1 MRSPSLQGQSDVSGS
16 RMLAPCFGN
25 AMSLACAPI
34 HSLRRTFFAVACTFV
49 GSLASLN
56 SFAWDLTILHVND
69 VHSAAAGVND
79 RGPVYDDTNAVGG
92 LARVTA
98 FVADEKAKAKV
109 QGKAVL
115 ALDTGDFWQGT
126 HFFRTGGMPWAQEAM
141 RRMPWDAVT
150 LGNHEFDLGCETL
163 ARYVKALPF
172 PVLASNLEKNP
183 ACPLSTAPLPATV
196 VKDFNGVKVGI
207 IGLANDEGKDIS
219 EACPETNFADRATAL
234 RRAVAELEKAGV
246 THIIAVTHVGY
257 EADQA
262 LARAVPAI
270 DVIVGGHTHSVLGN
284 HPHSEGPYPT
294 VIPHGN
300 GSQTLVVQA
309 GRSTR
314 YLGRLSVS
322 FDDAGRIVQFKGD
335 LEELVPSLRCDEPMH
350 EFVVQSIEAIRA
362 DQERFVGVNTSMLP
376 DGLDACR
383 EGDCLSGM
391 ATADA
396 FLAWGQSRGAVAAI
410 LNGGAIRAAMPI
422 GPVTYA
428 DLLDIHPF
436 GNHIQLADVSGAVLR
451 EALEHGLSEPDVIG
465 PKLLQTAGLRY
476 RLNPAAPMG
485 QRIVSAEIRAK
496 EGTWEPIQ
504 PKNVYRIVTISYLL
518 RGGDHFSMLGQHAK
532 ILETGPLEVEILET
546 YLHEKQDLDNHL
558 PTPVPGRIAGMPAR

>member
-1 MRSPSLQGQSDVSGS
+1 
-16 RMLAPCFGN
+16 
-25 AMSLACAPI
+25 MSLACAPI
-34 HSLRRTFFAVACTFV
+34 HSLRRTFFAVACTLV

-56 SFAWDLTILHVND
+56 SFAWDLTILHAND

-115 ALDTGDFWQGT
+115 ALDAGDFWQGT
-126 HFFRTGGMPWAQEAM
+126 HFFRTGGMPWAREAM

-150 LGNHEFDLGCETL
+150 LGNHEFDLGCKTL
-163 ARYVKALPF
+163 AEYVKVLPF
-172 PVLASNLEKNP
+172 PVLAANLEKNP

-234 RRAVAELEKAGV
+234 RRAAAKLEKSGV
-246 THIIAVTHVGY
+246 THIVAVTHVGY

-270 DVIVGGHTHSVLGN
+270 DVIVGGHTHSVLGD

-294 VIPHGN
+294 VIAHDD
-300 GSQTLVVQA
+300 GSKTLVVQA

-314 YLGRLSVS
+314 YLGRLTVS
-322 FDDAGRIVQFKGD
+322 FDDAGRIVRFRGD
-335 LEELVPSLRCDEPMH
+335 LEELVPSLRRDEAMH

-362 DQERFVGVNTSMLP
+362 DQERFVGVNTSTLP
-376 DGLDACR
+376 DGLDPCR

-396 FLAWGQSRGAVAAI
+396 FLAWGRSRGAVAAI
-410 LNGGAIRAAMPI
+410 LNGGAVRAAMPI
-422 GPVTYA
+422 GPVTHA

-436 GNHIQLADVSGAVLR
+436 GNRIQVADVSGAVLR

-465 PKLLQTAGLRY
+465 PRLLQTAGLRY
-476 RLNPAAPMG
+476 RINPAAPVG
-485 QRIVSAEIRAK
+485 KRIVSAEIRTK
-496 EGTWEPIQ
+496 EGIWAPIL
-504 PKNVYRIVTISYLL
+504 PENIYRIVTIAYLL
-518 RGGDHFSMLGQHAK
+518 GGGDHFSMLGQHAK
-532 ILETGPLEVEILET
+532 ILETGPLEVDVLEA
-546 YLHEKQDLDNHL
+546 YLHKAKDRDNHL
-558 PTPVPGRIAGMPAR
+558 PTPATGRIVGMPAH

>member
-1 MRSPSLQGQSDVSGS
+1 
-16 RMLAPCFGN
+16 
-25 AMSLACAPI
+25 MSLACAPI
-34 HSLRRTFFAVACTFV
+34 HSLRRTFFAVACTLV

-56 SFAWDLTILHVND
+56 SFAWDLTILHAND

-109 QGKAVL
+109 QGKGVL
-115 ALDTGDFWQGT
+115 ALDAGDFWQGT
-126 HFFRTGGMPWAQEAM
+126 HFFRTGGMPWARAAM
-141 RRMPWDAVT
+141 RQMPWDAVT

-163 ARYVKALPF
+163 AQYVKALPF
-172 PVLASNLEKNP
+172 PVLAANLEKNP

-219 EACPETNFADRATAL
+219 EACPETNFADRAAAL
-234 RRAVAELEKAGV
+234 GRAAAELEKAGV

-294 VIPHGN
+294 VIRHDD

-314 YLGRLSVS
+314 YLGRLTVS
-322 FDDAGRIVQFKGD
+322 FDDAGRIVQFRGD
-335 LEELVPSLRCDEPMH
+335 LEELVPSLRRDEAMH

-362 DQERFVGVNTSMLP
+362 DQERFVGVNTSTLP
-376 DGLDACR
+376 DGLDPCR

-396 FLAWGQSRGAVAAI
+396 FLAWGRSRGAVAAI
-410 LNGGAIRAAMPI
+410 LNGGAVRAAMPI
-422 GPVTYA
+422 GPVTHA

-436 GNHIQLADVSGAVLR
+436 GNRIQVADVSGAVLR

-465 PKLLQTAGLRY
+465 PRLLQTAGLRY
-476 RLNPAAPMG
+476 RINPAAPVG
-485 QRIVSAEIRAK
+485 KRIVSAEIRTK
-496 EGTWEPIQ
+496 EGIWAPIV
-504 PKNVYRIVTISYLL
+504 PENVYRIVTIAYLL
-518 RGGDHFSMLGQHAK
+518 GGGDHFSMLGKHAK
-532 ILETGPLEVEILET
+532 ILETGPLEVDVLEA
-546 YLHEKQDLDNHL
+546 YLHEKKDQDNNL
-558 PTPVPGRIAGMPAR
+558 PTPATGRIVGMPVH

>member
-1 MRSPSLQGQSDVSGS
+1 
-16 RMLAPCFGN
+16 
-25 AMSLACAPI
+25 MSLACAPI
-34 HSLRRTFFAVACTFV
+34 HSLRRTFFAVACTLV

-56 SFAWDLTILHVND
+56 SFAWDLTILHAND

-109 QGKAVL
+109 QGKGVL
-115 ALDTGDFWQGT
+115 ALDAGDFWQGT
-126 HFFRTGGMPWAQEAM
+126 HFFRTGGMPWARAAM
-141 RRMPWDAVT
+141 RQMPWDAVT

-163 ARYVKALPF
+163 AQYVKGLPF
-172 PVLASNLEKNP
+172 PVLAANLEKNP

-207 IGLANDEGKDIS
+207 IGLANDESKDIS
-219 EACPETNFADRATAL
+219 EACPETNFADRAKAL
-234 RRAVAELEKAGV
+234 RRAAAELEKAGV

-257 EADQA
+257 KADQA

-294 VIPHGN
+294 VIPHDD

-314 YLGRLSVS
+314 YLGRLTVS
-322 FDDAGRIVQFKGD
+322 CDDAGRIVQFRGD
-335 LEELVPSLRCDEPMH
+335 LEELVPSLRRDEAMH

-362 DQERFVGVNTSMLP
+362 DQERFVGVNTSTLP
-376 DGLDACR
+376 DGLDPCR

-396 FLAWGQSRGAVAAI
+396 FLAWGRSRGAVAAI
-410 LNGGAIRAAMPI
+410 LNGGAVRAAMPI
-422 GPVTYA
+422 GPVTHA

-436 GNHIQLADVSGAVLR
+436 GNRIQVADVSGAVLR

-465 PKLLQTAGLRY
+465 PRLLQTAGLRY
-476 RLNPAAPMG
+476 RINPAAPVG
-485 QRIVSAEIRAK
+485 KRIVSAEIRTK
-496 EGTWEPIQ
+496 EGVWAPIV
-504 PKNVYRIVTISYLL
+504 PENVYRIVTIAYLL
-518 RGGDHFSMLGQHAK
+518 GGGDHFSMLGQHAK
-532 ILETGPLEVEILET
+532 ILETGPLEVDVLEA
-546 YLHEKQDLDNHL
+546 YLHEKKDRDDHL
-558 PTPVPGRIAGMPAR
+558 PAPTTGRIIGMPVR

>member
-1 MRSPSLQGQSDVSGS
+1 
-16 RMLAPCFGN
+16 
-25 AMSLACAPI
+25 MSLACAPI
-34 HSLRRTFFAVACTFV
+34 HSLRRTFFAVACTLV

-56 SFAWDLTILHVND
+56 SFAWDLTILHAND

-109 QGKAVL
+109 QGKGVL
-115 ALDTGDFWQGT
+115 ALDAGDFWQGT
-126 HFFRTGGMPWAQEAM
+126 HFFRTGSMPWARAAM
-141 RRMPWDAVT
+141 RQMPWDAVT

-163 ARYVKALPF
+163 AQYVKGLPF
-172 PVLASNLEKNP
+172 PVLAANLEKNP
-183 ACPLSTAPLPATV
+183 ACPLSTVPLPATV
-196 VKDFNGVKVGI
+196 VKDLSGVKVGI

-219 EACPETNFADRATAL
+219 EACPNTDFANRTKALERAA
-234 RRAVAELEKAGV
+234 AELEKAGV

-270 DVIVGGHTHSVLGN
+270 DVIVGGHTHSVLGV

-294 VIPHGN
+294 VIAHDD
-300 GSQTLVVQA
+300 GSKTLVVQA

-314 YLGRLSVS
+314 YLGRLTVS
-322 FDDAGRIVQFKGD
+322 FDDAGRIVQFRGD
-335 LEELVPSLRCDEPMH
+335 LEELVPSLRRDEAMH

-362 DQERFVGVNTSMLP
+362 DQERFVGVNTSTLP
-376 DGLDACR
+376 DGLDPCR

-396 FLAWGQSRGAVAAI
+396 FLAWGRSRGAVAAI
-410 LNGGAIRAAMPI
+410 LNGGAVRAAMPI
-422 GPVTYA
+422 GPVTHA

-436 GNHIQLADVSGAVLR
+436 GNRIQVADVSGAVLR

-465 PKLLQTAGLRY
+465 PRLLQTAGLRY
-476 RLNPAAPMG
+476 RINPAAPVG
-485 QRIVSAEIRAK
+485 KRIVSAEIRTK
-496 EGTWEPIQ
+496 EGIWAPIV
-504 PKNVYRIVTISYLL
+504 PENVYRIVTIAYLL
-518 RGGDHFSMLGQHAK
+518 GGGDHFSMLGQHAK
-532 ILETGPLEVEILET
+532 ILETGPLEVDVLEA
-546 YLHEKQDLDNHL
+546 YLREKKDQDNNL
-558 PTPVPGRIAGMPAR
+558 PTPATGRIVGMPVH

>member
-1 MRSPSLQGQSDVSGS
+1 
-16 RMLAPCFGN
+16 
-25 AMSLACAPI
+25 MSLACAPL

-49 GSLASLN
+49 GSLVSLN

-115 ALDTGDFWQGT
+115 ALDAGDFWQGT
-126 HFFRTGGMPWAQEAM
+126 HFFRTGGMPWAREAM

-163 ARYVKALPF
+163 AQYVKALPF
-172 PVLASNLEKNP
+172 PVLAANLEKNP
-183 ACPLSTAPLPATV
+183 ACPLSTTPLPATV
-196 VKDFNGVKVGI
+196 VKDFGGVKVGI
-207 IGLANDEGKDIS
+207 IGLINDEGKDIS
-219 EACPETNFADRATAL
+219 EACPNTDFANRTKALERAA
-234 RRAVAELEKAGV
+234 AELEKAGV

-270 DVIVGGHTHSVLGN
+270 DVIVGGHTHSVLGD

-294 VIPHGN
+294 VIAHDD
-300 GSQTLVVQA
+300 GSKTLVVQA

-314 YLGRLSVS
+314 YLGRLTVS
-322 FDDAGRIVQFKGD
+322 FDDAGRIVQFRGD
-335 LEELVPSLRCDEPMH
+335 LEELVPSLRRDEAIH
-350 EFVVQSIEAIRA
+350 EFVVRSLEAIRA
-362 DQERFVGVNTSMLP
+362 DQERFVGVNTSTLP
-376 DGLDACR
+376 DGLDPCR

-396 FLAWGQSRGAVAAI
+396 FLAWGRSRGAVAAI
-410 LNGGAIRAAMPI
+410 LNGGAVRAAMPI
-422 GPVTYA
+422 GPVTHA

-436 GNHIQLADVSGAVLR
+436 GNRIQVADVSGAVLR

-465 PKLLQTAGLRY
+465 PRLLQTAGLRY
-476 RLNPAAPMG
+476 RLNPSAPVG
-485 QRIVSAEIRAK
+485 KRIVSAEIRTK
-496 EGTWEPIQ
+496 EGIWAPIL
-504 PKNVYRIVTISYLL
+504 PENIYRIVTIAYLL
-518 RGGDHFSMLGQHAK
+518 GGGDHFSMLGEHAK
-532 ILETGPLEVEILET
+532 ILETGPLEVDVLEA
-546 YLHEKQDLDNHL
+546 YLHEKKDRDNHL
-558 PTPVPGRIAGMPAR
+558 PTPAAGRIIGMPVR

>member
-1 MRSPSLQGQSDVSGS
+1 
-16 RMLAPCFGN
+16 MLAPYFRI

-34 HSLRRTFFAVACTFV
+34 HSLRRTFFAVACALT
-49 GSLASLN
+49 GTLTSLN

-79 RGPVYDDTNAVGG
+79 RGPVYDDTDAVGG

-98 FVADEKAKAKV
+98 LVADVKAQAKA
-109 QGKAVL
+109 QGAAVL
-115 ALDTGDFWQGT
+115 ALDAGDFWQGT
-126 HFFRTGGMPWAQEAM
+126 HFFRTGGMPWAREAM

-150 LGNHEFDLGCETL
+150 LGNHEFDLGCKTL
-163 ARYVKALPF
+163 AEYVKVLPF
-172 PVLASNLEKNP
+172 PVLAANLKKNP
-183 ACPLSTAPLPATV
+183 ACPLSTVPLPATV

-219 EACPETNFADRATAL
+219 EACPKTDFADRTRAL
-234 RRAVAELEKAGV
+234 RRAATELEKSGV

-270 DVIVGGHTHSVLGN
+270 DVIVGGHTHSVLGD

-294 VIPHGN
+294 VIPHDD

-314 YLGRLSVS
+314 YLGRLSVT

-335 LEELVPSLRCDEPMH
+335 LEELVPSLRRDEAMH
-350 EFVVQSIEAIRA
+350 KFVVRSLEAIRA
-362 DQERFVGVNTSMLP
+362 DQKRFVGVNSSTLP
-376 DGLDACR
+376 DGLDPCR

-396 FLAWGQSRGAVAAI
+396 FLAWGRSRGAVAAI

-436 GNHIQLADVSGAVLR
+436 GNRIQLADVSGAVLR
-451 EALEHGLSEPDVIG
+451 EALEHGITEPDVIG
-465 PKLLQTAGLRY
+465 PRLLQTAGLRY
-476 RLNPAAPMG
+476 RLNPAAPIG
-485 QRIVSAEIRAK
+485 QRIESAEILTEK
-496 EGTWEPIQ
+496 GTWESILPE
-504 PKNVYRIVTISYLL
+504 NVYRIVTISYLL
-518 RGGDHFSMLGQHAK
+518 DGGDHFSMLGQHAK
-532 ILETGPLEVEILET
+532 ILETGPLEVDVLEA
-546 YLHEKQDLDNHL
+546 YLHEKKDRGNHL
-558 PTPVPGRIAGMPAR
+558 PTPATGRIVGMPVH

>member
-1 MRSPSLQGQSDVSGS
+1 
-16 RMLAPCFGN
+16 
-25 AMSLACAPI
+25 MSLACAPI
-34 HSLRRTFFAVACTFV
+34 HSLRRTFFAVACTLV

-56 SFAWDLTILHVND
+56 SFAWDLTILHAND

-98 FVADEKAKAKV
+98 LVSDEKAKAKA
-109 QGKAVL
+109 QGRAVL
-115 ALDTGDFWQGT
+115 ALDAGDFWQGT
-126 HFFRTGGMPWAQEAM
+126 HFFRTGGMPWAREAM

-150 LGNHEFDLGCETL
+150 LGNHEFDLGCKTL
-163 ARYVKALPF
+163 AEYVKVLPF
-172 PVLASNLEKNP
+172 PVLAANLKKNP
-183 ACPLSTAPLPATV
+183 ACPLSTIPLPSTV

-219 EACPETNFADRATAL
+219 EACLNTDFVNRTKALERAA
-234 RRAVAELEKAGV
+234 AELEKAGV

-294 VIPHGN
+294 VIPHDD

-335 LEELVPSLRCDEPMH
+335 LEELVPSLRRDEAMH
-350 EFVVQSIEAIRA
+350 EFVERSLEAIRA
-362 DQERFVGVNTSMLP
+362 DQKRFVGVNTSTLP
-376 DGLDACR
+376 DGLDPCR

-396 FLAWGQSRGAVAAI
+396 FLAWGRSRGAVAAI

-436 GNHIQLADVSGAVLR
+436 GNRIQLADVSGAVLR

-465 PKLLQTAGLRY
+465 PRLLQTAGLRY
-476 RLNPAAPMG
+476 RLNPAAPVG
-485 QRIVSAEIRAK
+485 QRIVSAEISTK
-496 EGTWEPIQ
+496 EGTWESILPE
-504 PKNVYRIVTISYLL
+504 NVYRIVTISYLL
-518 RGGDHFSMLGQHAK
+518 GGGDHFSMLGQHAK
-532 ILETGPLEVEILET
+532 ILETGPLEVDVLEA
-546 YLHEKQDLDNHL
+546 YLHEKQDRDNHL
-558 PTPVPGRIAGMPAR
+558 PTPVPGRIIGMPVR

>member
-1 MRSPSLQGQSDVSGS
+1 MGS

-34 HSLRRTFFAVACTFV
+34 LSLRRTFFVVACTFV

-109 QGKAVL
+109 QGKGVL
-115 ALDTGDFWQGT
+115 ALDAGDFWQGT
-126 HFFRTGGMPWAQEAM
+126 HFFRTGGMPWAREAM
-141 RRMPWDAVT
+141 RQMPWDAVT
-150 LGNHEFDLGCETL
+150 LGNHEFDLGCKTL
-163 ARYVKALPF
+163 AEYVKILPF
-172 PVLASNLEKNP
+172 PVLAANLEKNP
-183 ACPLSTAPLPATV
+183 ACPLSTVPLPATV
-196 VKDFNGVKVGI
+196 VKDLNGVKVGI

-219 EACPETNFADRATAL
+219 EACPNTDFANRTKALERAA
-234 RRAVAELEKAGV
+234 AELEKAGV
-246 THIIAVTHVGY
+246 KHIIAVTHVGY

-270 DVIVGGHTHSVLGN
+270 DVIVGGHTHSVLGD

-294 VIPHGN
+294 VIAHDD
-300 GSQTLVVQA
+300 SSKTLVVQA

-314 YLGRLSVS
+314 YLGRLTVS

-335 LEELVPSLRCDEPMH
+335 LEELVPSLRRDEAMH
-350 EFVVQSIEAIRA
+350 EFVERSLEAIRA
-362 DQERFVGVNTSMLP
+362 DQKRFVGVNTSTLP
-376 DGLDACR
+376 DGLDPCR

-396 FLAWGQSRGAVAAI
+396 FLAWGRSRGAVAAI

-451 EALEHGLSEPDVIG
+451 EALEHGISEPDVIG
-465 PKLLQTAGLRY
+465 PRLLQTAGLRY
-476 RLNPAAPMG
+476 RLNPAAPVG
-485 QRIVSAEIRAK
+485 QRIESAEILAK
-496 EGTWEPIQ
+496 KGTWESILPE
-504 PKNVYRIVTISYLL
+504 NVYRIVTISYLL
-518 RGGDHFSMLGQHAK
+518 GGGDHFSMLGQHAK
-532 ILETGPLEVEILET
+532 ILETGPLEVDVLEA
-546 YLHEKQDLDNHL
+546 YLHKAKDRDNHL
-558 PTPVPGRIAGMPAR
+558 PTPATGRIVGMPAH

>member
-1 MRSPSLQGQSDVSGS
+1 
-16 RMLAPCFGN
+16 MLAPYFRI

-34 HSLRRTFFAVACTFV
+34 HSLRRTFFAVACALT
-49 GSLASLN
+49 GTLTSLN

-79 RGPVYDDTNAVGG
+79 RGPVYDDTDAVGG

-98 FVADEKAKAKV
+98 LVADVKAQAKA
-109 QGKAVL
+109 QGAAVL
-115 ALDTGDFWQGT
+115 ALDAGDFWQGT
-126 HFFRTGGMPWAQEAM
+126 HFFRTGGMPWAREAM

-150 LGNHEFDLGCETL
+150 LGNHEFDLGCKTL
-163 ARYVKALPF
+163 AEYVKVLPF
-172 PVLASNLEKNP
+172 PVLAANLKKNP
-183 ACPLSTAPLPATV
+183 ACPLSTVPLPATV

-219 EACPETNFADRATAL
+219 EACPKTDFVDRTRAL
-234 RRAVAELEKAGV
+234 RRAATELEKSGV

-270 DVIVGGHTHSVLGN
+270 DVIVGGHTHSVLGD

-294 VIPHGN
+294 VIPHDD

-314 YLGRLSVS
+314 YLGRLSVT

-335 LEELVPSLRCDEPMH
+335 LEELVPSLRRDEAMH
-350 EFVVQSIEAIRA
+350 KFVVRSLEAIRA
-362 DQERFVGVNTSMLP
+362 DQKRFVGVNSSTLP
-376 DGLDACR
+376 DGLDPCR

-396 FLAWGQSRGAVAAI
+396 FLAWGRSRGAVAAI

-436 GNHIQLADVSGAVLR
+436 GNRIQLADVSGAVLR
-451 EALEHGLSEPDVIG
+451 EALEHGISEPDVIG
-465 PKLLQTAGLRY
+465 PRLLQTAGLRY
-476 RLNPAAPMG
+476 RLNPAAPIG
-485 QRIVSAEIRAK
+485 QRIESAEILTEK
-496 EGTWEPIQ
+496 GTWESILPE
-504 PKNVYRIVTISYLL
+504 NVYRIVTISYLL
-518 RGGDHFSMLGQHAK
+518 DGGDHFSMLGQHAK
-532 ILETGPLEVEILET
+532 ILETGPLEVDVLEA
-546 YLHEKQDLDNHL
+546 YLHEKKDRGNHL
-558 PTPVPGRIAGMPAR
+558 PTPATGRIVGMPVH

>member
-1 MRSPSLQGQSDVSGS
+1 
-16 RMLAPCFGN
+16 
-25 AMSLACAPI
+25 MSLACAPI
-34 HSLRRTFFAVACTFV
+34 HSLRRTFFAVACTLV

-56 SFAWDLTILHVND
+56 SFAWDLTILHAND

-115 ALDTGDFWQGT
+115 ALDAGDFWQGT
-126 HFFRTGGMPWAQEAM
+126 HFFRTGGMPWAREAM

-150 LGNHEFDLGCETL
+150 LGNHEFDLGCKTL
-163 ARYVKALPF
+163 AEYVKVLPF
-172 PVLASNLEKNP
+172 PVLAANLEKNP

-196 VKDFNGVKVGI
+196 VKDFDGVKVGI

-234 RRAVAELEKAGV
+234 RRAAAKLEKSGV
-246 THIIAVTHVGY
+246 THIVAVTHVGY

-270 DVIVGGHTHSVLGN
+270 DVIVGGHTHSVLGD

-294 VIPHGN
+294 VIAHDD
-300 GSQTLVVQA
+300 GSKTLVVQA

-314 YLGRLSVS
+314 YLGRLTVS
-322 FDDAGRIVQFKGD
+322 FDDAGRIVRFRGD
-335 LEELVPSLRCDEPMH
+335 LEELVPSLRRDEAMH

-362 DQERFVGVNTSMLP
+362 DQERFVGVNTSTLP
-376 DGLDACR
+376 DGLDPCR

-396 FLAWGQSRGAVAAI
+396 FLAWGRSRGAVAAI
-410 LNGGAIRAAMPI
+410 LNGGAVRAAMPI
-422 GPVTYA
+422 GPVTHA

-436 GNHIQLADVSGAVLR
+436 GNRIQVADVSGAVLR

-465 PKLLQTAGLRY
+465 PRLLQTAGLRY
-476 RLNPAAPMG
+476 RINPAAPVG
-485 QRIVSAEIRAK
+485 KRIVSAEIRTK
-496 EGTWEPIQ
+496 EGIWAPIL
-504 PKNVYRIVTISYLL
+504 PENIYRIVTIAYLL
-518 RGGDHFSMLGQHAK
+518 GGGDHFSMLGQHAK
-532 ILETGPLEVEILET
+532 ILETGPLEVDVLEA
-546 YLHEKQDLDNHL
+546 YLHKAKDRDNHL
-558 PTPVPGRIAGMPAR
+558 PTPATGRIVGMPAH

>member
-1 MRSPSLQGQSDVSGS
+1 
-16 RMLAPCFGN
+16 MLAPCFGN

-34 HSLRRTFFAVACTFV
+34 LSLRRTFFVVACTFV

-109 QGKAVL
+109 QGKGVL
-115 ALDTGDFWQGT
+115 ALDAGDFWQGT
-126 HFFRTGGMPWAQEAM
+126 HFFRTGGMPWAREAM
-141 RRMPWDAVT
+141 RQMPWDAVT

-163 ARYVKALPF
+163 AQYVMGLPF
-172 PVLASNLEKNP
+172 PVLAANLEKNP
-183 ACPLSTAPLPATV
+183 ACPLSTVPLPSTV
-196 VKDFNGVKVGI
+196 VKDFDGVKVGI
-207 IGLANDEGKDIS
+207 IGVANDEGKDIS
-219 EACPETNFADRATAL
+219 EACPNTDFANRTKALERAA
-234 RRAVAELEKAGV
+234 AELEKAGV
-246 THIIAVTHVGY
+246 KHIIAVTHVGY

-270 DVIVGGHTHSVLGN
+270 DVIVGGHTHSVLGD

-294 VIPHGN
+294 VIAHDD
-300 GSQTLVVQA
+300 GSKTLVVQA

-314 YLGRLSVS
+314 YLGRLTVS
-322 FDDAGRIVQFKGD
+322 FDDAGRIVQFRGD
-335 LEELVPSLRCDEPMH
+335 LEELVPSLRRDEAMH

-362 DQERFVGVNTSMLP
+362 DQERFVGVNTSTLP
-376 DGLDACR
+376 DGLDPCR

-396 FLAWGQSRGAVAAI
+396 FLAWGRPRGAVAAI

-422 GPVTYA
+422 GRVTYA

-436 GNHIQLADVSGAVLR
+436 GNRIQVADVSGAVLR
-451 EALEHGLSEPDVIG
+451 EALEHGLSEPNVIG
-465 PKLLQTAGLRY
+465 PRLLQTAGLRY
-476 RLNPAAPMG
+476 RLNPAAPVG
-485 QRIVSAEIRAK
+485 KRIVSAEIRTK
-496 EGTWEPIQ
+496 EGIWAPIV
-504 PKNVYRIVTISYLL
+504 PENVYRIVTIAYLL
-518 RGGDHFSMLGQHAK
+518 GGGDHFSMLGEHAK
-532 ILETGPLEVEILET
+532 ILETGPLEVDVLEA
-546 YLHEKQDLDNHL
+546 YLHEKKDRDDHL
-558 PTPVPGRIAGMPAR
+558 PTPATGRIVGMPAH

>member
-1 MRSPSLQGQSDVSGS
+1 
-16 RMLAPCFGN
+16 
-25 AMSLACAPI
+25 MSLACAPI
-34 HSLRRTFFAVACTFV
+34 HSLRRTFFAVACTLV

-109 QGKAVL
+109 QGKGVL
-115 ALDTGDFWQGT
+115 ALDAGDFWQGT
-126 HFFRTGGMPWAQEAM
+126 HFFRTGGMPWARAAM
-141 RRMPWDAVT
+141 RQMPWDAVT

-163 ARYVKALPF
+163 AQYVKGLPF
-172 PVLASNLEKNP
+172 PVLAANLEKNP
-183 ACPLSTAPLPATV
+183 ACPLSTVPLPSTV
-196 VKDFNGVKVGI
+196 VKDFDGVKVGI
-207 IGLANDEGKDIS
+207 IGVANDEGKDIS
-219 EACPETNFADRATAL
+219 EACPNTDFANRTKAL
-234 RRAVAELEKAGV
+234 ECAAAELEKAGV

-270 DVIVGGHTHSVLGN
+270 DVIVGGHTHSVLGD

-294 VIPHGN
+294 VIAHDD
-300 GSQTLVVQA
+300 GSKTLVVQA

-314 YLGRLSVS
+314 YLGRLTVS
-322 FDDAGRIVQFKGD
+322 FDDAGRIVRFRGD
-335 LEELVPSLRCDEPMH
+335 LEELVPSLRRDEAMH

-362 DQERFVGVNTSMLP
+362 DQERFVGVNTSTLP
-376 DGLDACR
+376 DGLDPCR

-396 FLAWGQSRGAVAAI
+396 FLAWGRSRGAVAAI
-410 LNGGAIRAAMPI
+410 LNGGAVRAAMPI
-422 GPVTYA
+422 GPVTHA

-436 GNHIQLADVSGAVLR
+436 GNRIQVADVSGAVLR

-465 PKLLQTAGLRY
+465 PRLLQTAGLRY
-476 RLNPAAPMG
+476 RINPVAPVG
-485 QRIVSAEIRAK
+485 KRIVSAEIRTK
-496 EGTWEPIQ
+496 EGVWAPIV
-504 PKNVYRIVTISYLL
+504 PENVYRIVTIAYLL
-518 RGGDHFSMLGQHAK
+518 GGGDHFSMLGQHAK
-532 ILETGPLEVEILET
+532 ILETGPLEVDVLEA
-546 YLHEKQDLDNHL
+546 YLHEKKDRDDHL
-558 PTPVPGRIAGMPAR
+558 PTPATGRIVGMPVH

>member
-1 MRSPSLQGQSDVSGS
+1 
-16 RMLAPCFGN
+16 
-25 AMSLACAPI
+25 MSLACAPI

-49 GSLASLN
+49 GSLVSLN

-115 ALDTGDFWQGT
+115 ALDAGDFWQGT
-126 HFFRTGGMPWAQEAM
+126 HFFRTGGMPWAREAM

-163 ARYVKALPF
+163 AQYVKALPF
-172 PVLASNLEKNP
+172 PVLAANLEKNP
-183 ACPLSTAPLPATV
+183 ACPLSTTPLPATV
-196 VKDFNGVKVGI
+196 VKDFGGVKVGI
-207 IGLANDEGKDIS
+207 IGLVNDEGKDIS
-219 EACPETNFADRATAL
+219 EACPNTDFANRTKALERAA
-234 RRAVAELEKAGV
+234 AELEKAGV

-262 LARAVPAI
+262 LARAVSAI
-270 DVIVGGHTHSVLGN
+270 DVIVGGHTHSVLGD

-294 VIPHGN
+294 VIAHDD
-300 GSQTLVVQA
+300 GSKTLVVQA

-314 YLGRLSVS
+314 YLGRLTVS
-322 FDDAGRIVQFKGD
+322 FDDAGRIVQFRGD
-335 LEELVPSLRCDEPMH
+335 LEELVPSLRRDESMH

-362 DQERFVGVNTSMLP
+362 DQERFVGVNTSTLP
-376 DGLDACR
+376 DGLDPCR

-396 FLAWGQSRGAVAAI
+396 FLAWGRSRGAVAAI
-410 LNGGAIRAAMPI
+410 LNGGAVRAAMPI
-422 GPVTYA
+422 GPVTHA

-436 GNHIQLADVSGAVLR
+436 GNRIQVADVSGAVLR

-465 PKLLQTAGLRY
+465 PRLLQTAGLHY
-476 RLNPAAPMG
+476 RINPAAPVG
-485 QRIVSAEIRAK
+485 KRIVSAEIRTK
-496 EGTWEPIQ
+496 EGIWAPIV
-504 PKNVYRIVTISYLL
+504 PENVYRIVTIAYLL
-518 RGGDHFSMLGQHAK
+518 GGGDHFSMLGKHAK
-532 ILETGPLEVEILET
+532 ILETGPLEVDVLEA
-546 YLHEKQDLDNHL
+546 YLHEKKDRDDHL
-558 PTPVPGRIAGMPAR
+558 PAPTTGRIIGMPVR

>member
-1 MRSPSLQGQSDVSGS
+1 
-16 RMLAPCFGN
+16 
-25 AMSLACAPI
+25 MSLACAPI
-34 HSLRRTFFAVACTFV
+34 HSLRRTFFVVACTFV
-49 GSLASLN
+49 GSLVSLN

-109 QGKAVL
+109 QGNAVL
-115 ALDTGDFWQGT
+115 ALDAGDFWQGT
-126 HFFRTGGMPWAQEAM
+126 HFFRTGGMPWAREAM

-163 ARYVKALPF
+163 AQYVKALPF
-172 PVLASNLEKNP
+172 PVLAANLEKNP
-183 ACPLSTAPLPATV
+183 ACPLSTVPLPSTV
-196 VKDFNGVKVGI
+196 VKDFDGVKVGI
-207 IGLANDEGKDIS
+207 IGVANDEGKDIS
-219 EACPETNFADRATAL
+219 EACPNTDFANRTKALERAA
-234 RRAVAELEKAGV
+234 AELEKAGV
-246 THIIAVTHVGY
+246 KHIIAVTHVGY

-270 DVIVGGHTHSVLGN
+270 DVIVGGHTHSVLGD

-294 VIPHGN
+294 VIAHDD
-300 GSQTLVVQA
+300 GSKTLVVQA

-314 YLGRLSVS
+314 YLGRLTVS
-322 FDDAGRIVQFKGD
+322 FDDAGRIVQFRGD
-335 LEELVPSLRCDEPMH
+335 LEELVPSLRRDEAMH

-362 DQERFVGVNTSMLP
+362 DQERFVGVNTSTLP
-376 DGLDACR
+376 DGLDPCR

-396 FLAWGQSRGAVAAI
+396 FLAWGRSRGAVAAI
-410 LNGGAIRAAMPI
+410 LNGGAVRAAMPI
-422 GPVTYA
+422 GPVTHA

-436 GNHIQLADVSGAVLR
+436 GNRIQVADVSGAVLR

-465 PKLLQTAGLRY
+465 PRLLQTAGLRY
-476 RLNPAAPMG
+476 RLNPAAPVG
-485 QRIVSAEIRAK
+485 KRIVSAEIRTK
-496 EGTWEPIQ
+496 EGIWAPIV
-504 PKNVYRIVTISYLL
+504 PENVYRIVTIAYLL
-518 RGGDHFSMLGQHAK
+518 GGGDHFSMLGQHAK
-532 ILETGPLEVEILET
+532 ILETGPLEVDVLEA
-546 YLHEKQDLDNHL
+546 YLHEKKDRDDHL
-558 PTPVPGRIAGMPAR
+558 PTPTTGRIIGMPVR

>member
-1 MRSPSLQGQSDVSGS
+1 
-16 RMLAPCFGN
+16 
-25 AMSLACAPI
+25 MSLACAPI
-34 HSLRRTFFAVACTFV
+34 HSLRRTFFVVACTFV
-49 GSLASLN
+49 GSLVSLN

-115 ALDTGDFWQGT
+115 ALDAGDFWQGT
-126 HFFRTGGMPWAQEAM
+126 HFFRTGGMPWAREAM

-163 ARYVKALPF
+163 AQYVKALPF
-172 PVLASNLEKNP
+172 PVLAANLEKNP
-183 ACPLSTAPLPATV
+183 ACPLSTTPLPATV
-196 VKDFNGVKVGI
+196 VKDFGGVKVGI
-207 IGLANDEGKDIS
+207 IGLVNDEGKDIS
-219 EACPETNFADRATAL
+219 EACPNTDFANRTKALERAA
-234 RRAVAELEKAGV
+234 AELEKAGV

-262 LARAVPAI
+262 LARAVSAI
-270 DVIVGGHTHSVLGN
+270 DVIVGGHTHSVLGD

-294 VIPHGN
+294 VISHVD
-300 GSQTLVVQA
+300 GSKTLVVQA

-314 YLGRLSVS
+314 YLGRLTVS
-322 FDDAGRIVQFKGD
+322 FDDAGRIVQFRGD
-335 LEELVPSLRCDEPMH
+335 LEELVPSLRRDEAIH
-350 EFVVQSIEAIRA
+350 EFVVRSLEAIRA
-362 DQERFVGVNTSMLP
+362 DQERFVGVNTSTLP
-376 DGLDACR
+376 DGLDPCR

-396 FLAWGQSRGAVAAI
+396 FLAWGRSRGAVAAI
-410 LNGGAIRAAMPI
+410 LNGGAVRAAMPI
-422 GPVTYA
+422 GPVTHA

-436 GNHIQLADVSGAVLR
+436 GNRIQVADVSGAVLR

-465 PKLLQTAGLRY
+465 PRLLQTAGLRY
-476 RLNPAAPMG
+476 RLNPSAPVSK
-485 QRIVSAEIRAK
+485 RIVSAEIRTK
-496 EGTWEPIQ
+496 EGIWAPIL
-504 PKNVYRIVTISYLL
+504 PENIYRIVTIAYLL
-518 RGGDHFSMLGQHAK
+518 GGGDHFSMLGEHAK
-532 ILETGPLEVEILET
+532 ILETGPLEVDVLEA
-546 YLHEKQDLDNHL
+546 YLHEKKDRDNHL
-558 PTPVPGRIAGMPAR
+558 PTPATGRIIGMPVR

>member
-1 MRSPSLQGQSDVSGS
+1 
-16 RMLAPCFGN
+16 
-25 AMSLACAPI
+25 MSLACAPI
-34 HSLRRTFFAVACTFV
+34 HSLRRTFFAVACTLV

-115 ALDTGDFWQGT
+115 ALDAGDFWQGT
-126 HFFRTGGMPWAQEAM
+126 HFFRTGSMPWAREAM

-163 ARYVKALPF
+163 AQYVKDLPF
-172 PVLASNLEKNP
+172 PVLAANLKKNP
-183 ACPLSTAPLPATV
+183 ACPLSTVPLPAIV
-196 VKDFNGVKVGI
+196 VKDFDDVKVGI

-219 EACPETNFADRATAL
+219 EACPNTDFANRTKALERAA
-234 RRAVAELEKAGV
+234 AELEKAGV

-270 DVIVGGHTHSVLGN
+270 DVIVGSHTHSVLGD

-294 VIPHGN
+294 VIPHDD

-314 YLGRLSVS
+314 YLGRLTVS
-322 FDDAGRIVQFKGD
+322 FDDAGRIVQFRGD
-335 LEELVPSLRCDEPMH
+335 LEELVPSLRRDKSMH
-350 EFVVQSIEAIRA
+350 EFVIRSIEAIRA
-362 DQERFVGVNTSMLP
+362 DQERFVGVNTSTLP
-376 DGLDACR
+376 DGLDPCR

-396 FLAWGQSRGAVAAI
+396 FLAWGRSRGAVAAI

-436 GNHIQLADVSGAVLR
+436 GNRIQLADVSGAVLR
-451 EALEHGLSEPDVIG
+451 EALEHGISEPDVIG
-465 PKLLQTAGLRY
+465 PRLLQTAGLCY
-476 RLNPAAPMG
+476 RINPSSPVG
-485 QRIVSAEIRAK
+485 KRIVSAEIRTK
-496 EGTWEPIQ
+496 EGIWAPIL
-504 PKNVYRIVTISYLL
+504 PENVYRIVTIAYLL
-518 RGGDHFSMLGQHAK
+518 GGGDHFSMLGQHAK
-532 ILETGPLEVEILET
+532 ILETGPLEVDVLEA
-546 YLHEKQDLDNHL
+546 YLREKKDRDNNL
-558 PTPVPGRIAGMPAR
+558 PTPATGRIVGMPVH

>member
-1 MRSPSLQGQSDVSGS
+1 
-16 RMLAPCFGN
+16 
-25 AMSLACAPI
+25 MSLACAPI

-49 GSLASLN
+49 GSLVSLN

-115 ALDTGDFWQGT
+115 ALDAGDFWQGT
-126 HFFRTGGMPWAQEAM
+126 HFFRTGGMPWAREAM

-163 ARYVKALPF
+163 AQYVKALPF
-172 PVLASNLEKNP
+172 PVLAANLEKNP
-183 ACPLSTAPLPATV
+183 ACPLSTTPLPATV
-196 VKDFNGVKVGI
+196 VKDFGGVKVGI
-207 IGLANDEGKDIS
+207 IGLVNDEGKDIS
-219 EACPETNFADRATAL
+219 EACPNTDFANRTKALERAA
-234 RRAVAELEKAGV
+234 AELEKAGV

-270 DVIVGGHTHSVLGN
+270 DVIVGGHTHSVLGD

-294 VIPHGN
+294 VIAHDD
-300 GSQTLVVQA
+300 GSKTLVVQA

-314 YLGRLSVS
+314 YLGRLTVS
-322 FDDAGRIVQFKGD
+322 FDDAGRIVQFRGD
-335 LEELVPSLRCDEPMH
+335 LEELVPSLRRDEAIH
-350 EFVVQSIEAIRA
+350 EFVVRSLEAIRA
-362 DQERFVGVNTSMLP
+362 DQERFVGVNTSTLP
-376 DGLDACR
+376 DGLDPCR

-396 FLAWGQSRGAVAAI
+396 FLAWGRSRGAVAAI
-410 LNGGAIRAAMPI
+410 LNGGAVRAAMPI
-422 GPVTYA
+422 GPVTHA

-436 GNHIQLADVSGAVLR
+436 GNRIQVADVSGAVLR

-465 PKLLQTAGLRY
+465 PRLLQTAGLRY
-476 RLNPAAPMG
+476 RLNPSAPVG
-485 QRIVSAEIRAK
+485 KRIVSAEIRTK
-496 EGTWEPIQ
+496 EGIWAPIL
-504 PKNVYRIVTISYLL
+504 PENIYRIVTIAYLL
-518 RGGDHFSMLGQHAK
+518 GGGDHFSMLGEHAK
-532 ILETGPLEVEILET
+532 ILETGPLEVDVLEA
-546 YLHEKQDLDNHL
+546 YLHEKKDRDNHL
-558 PTPVPGRIAGMPAR
+558 PTPATGRIIGMPVR

>member
-1 MRSPSLQGQSDVSGS
+1 
-16 RMLAPCFGN
+16 
-25 AMSLACAPI
+25 MSLACAPI
-34 HSLRRTFFAVACTFV
+34 HSLRRTFFAVACMFV
-49 GSLASLN
+49 GSLVSLN

-98 FVADEKAKAKV
+98 FVADEKGKAKV
-109 QGKAVL
+109 QSKAVL
-115 ALDTGDFWQGT
+115 ALDAGDFWQGT
-126 HFFRTGGMPWAQEAM
+126 HFFRTGGMPWAREAM

-163 ARYVKALPF
+163 GQYVKELPF
-172 PVLASNLEKNP
+172 PVLAANLEKNP
-183 ACPLSTAPLPATV
+183 ACPLSTAPLPSTV
-196 VKDFNGVKVGI
+196 VKDFDGVKVGV

-219 EACPETNFADRATAL
+219 EACPNTDFANRTKALERAA
-234 RRAVAELEKAGV
+234 AELEKAGV

-270 DVIVGGHTHSVLGN
+270 DVIVGGHTHSVLGD

-294 VIPHGN
+294 VIAHDD
-300 GSQTLVVQA
+300 GSKTLVVQA

-314 YLGRLSVS
+314 YLGRLTVS
-322 FDDAGRIVQFKGD
+322 FDDAGRIVQFRGD
-335 LEELVPSLRCDEPMH
+335 LEELVPSLRRDEAIH
-350 EFVVQSIEAIRA
+350 EFVVRSLEAIRA
-362 DQERFVGVNTSMLP
+362 DQERFVGVNTSTLP
-376 DGLDACR
+376 DGLDPCR

-396 FLAWGQSRGAVAAI
+396 FLAWGRSRGAVAAI
-410 LNGGAIRAAMPI
+410 LNGGAVRAAMPI
-422 GPVTYA
+422 GPVTHA

-436 GNHIQLADVSGAVLR
+436 GNRIQVADVSGAVLR

-465 PKLLQTAGLRY
+465 PRLLQTAGLRY
-476 RLNPAAPMG
+476 RLNPSAPVG
-485 QRIVSAEIRAK
+485 KRIVSAEIRTK
-496 EGTWEPIQ
+496 EGIWAPIL
-504 PKNVYRIVTISYLL
+504 PENIYRIVTIAYLL
-518 RGGDHFSMLGQHAK
+518 GGGDHFSMLGEHAK
-532 ILETGPLEVEILET
+532 ILETGPLEVDVLEA
-546 YLHEKQDLDNHL
+546 YLHEKKDRDNHL
-558 PTPVPGRIAGMPAR
+558 PTPATGRIIGMPVR

>member
-1 MRSPSLQGQSDVSGS
+1 
-16 RMLAPCFGN
+16 
-25 AMSLACAPI
+25 MSLACAPI
-34 HSLRRTFFAVACTFV
+34 HSLRRTFFAVACMFV
-49 GSLASLN
+49 GSLVSLN

-115 ALDTGDFWQGT
+115 ALDAGDFWQGT
-126 HFFRTGGMPWAQEAM
+126 HFFRTGGMPWAREAM

-163 ARYVKALPF
+163 GQYVKELPF
-172 PVLASNLEKNP
+172 PVLAANLEKNP
-183 ACPLSTAPLPATV
+183 ACPLSTAPLPSTV
-196 VKDFNGVKVGI
+196 VKDFDGVKVGV

-219 EACPETNFADRATAL
+219 EACPNTDFANRTKALERAA
-234 RRAVAELEKAGV
+234 AELEKAGV

-270 DVIVGGHTHSVLGN
+270 DVIVGGHTHSVLGD

-294 VIPHGN
+294 VIAHDD
-300 GSQTLVVQA
+300 GSKTLVVQA

-314 YLGRLSVS
+314 YLGRLTVS
-322 FDDAGRIVQFKGD
+322 FDDAGRIVQFRGD
-335 LEELVPSLRCDEPMH
+335 LEELVPSLRRDEAIH
-350 EFVVQSIEAIRA
+350 EFVVRSLEAIRA
-362 DQERFVGVNTSMLP
+362 DQERFVGVNTSTLP
-376 DGLDACR
+376 DGLDPCR

-396 FLAWGQSRGAVAAI
+396 FLAWGRSRGAVAAI
-410 LNGGAIRAAMPI
+410 LNGGAVRAAMPI
-422 GPVTYA
+422 GPVTHA

-436 GNHIQLADVSGAVLR
+436 GNRIQVADVSGAVLR

-465 PKLLQTAGLRY
+465 PRLLQTAGLRY
-476 RLNPAAPMG
+476 RLNPSAPVG
-485 QRIVSAEIRAK
+485 KRIVSAEIRTK
-496 EGTWEPIQ
+496 EGIWAPIL
-504 PKNVYRIVTISYLL
+504 PENIYRIVTIAYLL
-518 RGGDHFSMLGQHAK
+518 GGGDHFSMLGEHAK
-532 ILETGPLEVEILET
+532 ILETGPLEVDVLEA
-546 YLHEKQDLDNHL
+546 YLHEKKDRDNHL
-558 PTPVPGRIAGMPAR
+558 PTPATGRIIGMPVR

>member
-1 MRSPSLQGQSDVSGS
+1 
-16 RMLAPCFGN
+16 
-25 AMSLACAPI
+25 MSLACAPI
-34 HSLRRTFFAVACTFV
+34 HSLRRTFFAVACTLV

-115 ALDTGDFWQGT
+115 ALDAGDFWQGT
-126 HFFRTGGMPWAQEAM
+126 HFFRTGGMPWAREAM

-163 ARYVKALPF
+163 AQYVKALPF
-172 PVLASNLEKNP
+172 PVLAANLEKNP
-183 ACPLSTAPLPATV
+183 ACPLSTTPLPATV
-196 VKDFNGVKVGI
+196 VKDFGGVKVGI
-207 IGLANDEGKDIS
+207 IGLVNDEGKDIS
-219 EACPETNFADRATAL
+219 EACPKTNFGDRATAL
-234 RRAVAELEKAGV
+234 RRAAAKLEKSGV
-246 THIIAVTHVGY
+246 THIVAVTHVGY

-270 DVIVGGHTHSVLGN
+270 DVIVGGHTHSVLGD

-294 VIPHGN
+294 VIAHDD
-300 GSQTLVVQA
+300 GSKTLVVQA

-314 YLGRLSVS
+314 YLGRLTVS
-322 FDDAGRIVQFKGD
+322 FDDAGRIVQFRGD
-335 LEELVPSLRCDEPMH
+335 LEELVPSLRRDEAMH
-350 EFVVQSIEAIRA
+350 EFVVRSLEAIRA
-362 DQERFVGVNTSMLP
+362 DQERFVGVNSSTLP
-376 DGLDACR
+376 DGLDPCR

-391 ATADA
+391 ATAEA
-396 FLAWGQSRGAVAAI
+396 FLAWGRSRGAVAAI

-436 GNHIQLADVSGAVLR
+436 GNCIQLADVSGAVLR

-465 PKLLQTAGLRY
+465 PRLLQTAGLRY
-476 RLNPAAPMG
+476 RINPAAPVG
-485 QRIVSAEIRAK
+485 KRIVSAEIRTK
-496 EGTWEPIQ
+496 EGVWAPIV
-504 PKNVYRIVTISYLL
+504 PENVYRIVTIAYLL
-518 RGGDHFSMLGQHAK
+518 GGGDHFSMLGQHAK
-532 ILETGPLEVEILET
+532 ILETGPLEVDALEA
-546 YLHEKQDLDNHL
+546 YLHEKKDRDDHL
-558 PTPVPGRIAGMPAR
+558 PTPATGRIVGMPVH

>member
-1 MRSPSLQGQSDVSGS
+1 MGS
-16 RMLAPCFGN
+16 RMLASCFGN

-34 HSLRRTFFAVACTFV
+34 HSLRRTFFAVAYTFV

-69 VHSAAAGVND
+69 VHLVAAGVND

-98 FVADEKAKAKV
+98 FVADEKAKARV

-115 ALDTGDFWQGT
+115 ALDAGDFWQGT
-126 HFFRTGGMPWAQEAM
+126 HFFRTGGMPWAREAM

-150 LGNHEFDLGCETL
+150 LGNHEFDLGCKTL
-163 ARYVKALPF
+163 AEYVKVLPF
-172 PVLASNLEKNP
+172 PVLAANLKKNP
-183 ACPLSTAPLPATV
+183 ACPLSTVPLPATV
-196 VKDFNGVKVGI
+196 VKDLNGVKVGI

-219 EACPETNFADRATAL
+219 EACPNTDFADRTTAL
-234 RRAVAELEKAGV
+234 RRAAAELEKAGV
-246 THIIAVTHVGY
+246 THIIALTHVGY

-262 LARAVPAI
+262 LARAVPTI
-270 DVIVGGHTHSVLGN
+270 DVIVGGHTHSVLGD

-294 VIPHGN
+294 VIAHDD
-300 GSQTLVVQA
+300 GSKTLVVQA

-314 YLGRLSVS
+314 YLGRLTVS
-322 FDDAGRIVQFKGD
+322 FDDAGRIVQFRGD
-335 LEELVPSLRCDEPMH
+335 LEELVPSLRRDEAMH

-362 DQERFVGVNTSMLP
+362 DQERFVGVNTSTLP
-376 DGLDACR
+376 DGLDPCR

-396 FLAWGQSRGAVAAI
+396 FLAWGRSRGAVAAI
-410 LNGGAIRAAMPI
+410 LNGGAVRAAMPI
-422 GPVTYA
+422 GPVTHA

-436 GNHIQLADVSGAVLR
+436 GNRIQVADVSGAVLR

-465 PKLLQTAGLRY
+465 PRLLQTAGLRY
-476 RLNPAAPMG
+476 RINPAAPVG
-485 QRIVSAEIRAK
+485 KRIVSAEIRTK
-496 EGTWEPIQ
+496 EGVWAPIV
-504 PKNVYRIVTISYLL
+504 PENVYRIVTIAYLL
-518 RGGDHFSMLGQHAK
+518 GGGDHFSMLGQHAK
-532 ILETGPLEVEILET
+532 ILETGPLEVDVLEA
-546 YLHEKQDLDNHL
+546 YLHEKKDRDDHL
-558 PTPVPGRIAGMPAR
+558 PTPATGRIVGMPVH